1 MAEKSSIYAV
11 SAPEYAGAGF
21 LIILFPGIR
30 NVNKAIMLPLLLTLS
45 AAPGFAQ
52 TARTDVMIVGT
63 NHLSQMYRQDKPATD
78 VLTAQGQRDAARFV
92 TALAKYRPDM
102 LVVERL
108 PEEQP
113 RLDSLYALYRQDKLD
128 LATLP
133 DGRSEVYQ
141 LAFRL
146 GKQLQIPRIYCVN
159 APGGTSQ
166 GILRTGQNIEL
177 YQNAGQALSKVSG
190 EKMTALQNGQL
201 SLHDYLVAL
210 NQPALY
216 NLVYRL
222 RYITPARVV
231 NGRFTNPDAMVDTAF
246 VNPKYIGVELISVF
260 KNRDYKIYSNMVVQA
275 LQVRPKRMMA
285 LFGAAH
291 LGSLN
296 NIFADD
302 PEFRVVASSKYL
314 GK

>member
-1 MAEKSSIYAV
+1 MKIPILLPAFLALRATSFAQ
-11 SAPEYAGAGF
+11 SAPPAE
-21 LIILFPGIR
+21 
-30 NVNKAIMLPLLLTLS
+30 
-45 AAPGFAQ
+45 
-52 TARTDVMIVGT
+52 VMMVGSD
-63 NHLSQMYRQDKPATD
+63 HLSQLYRKDSPNTD
-78 VLTAQGQRDAARFV
+78 VLTAPGQRDAARFV
-92 TALAKYRPDM
+92 AALAKYRPDM
-102 LVVERL
+102 VVVERL

-128 LATLP
+128 LTTLP

-146 GKQLQIPRIYCVN
+146 GRQLQLPRIYCAN

-177 YQNAGQALSKVSG
+177 YQAAGAELSKVSG
-190 EKMTALQNGQL
+190 EKKAALQNGQL

-210 NQPALY
+210 NQPQVY
-216 NLVYRL
+216 NLAYRL

-246 VNPKYIGVELISVF
+246 VNPKYIGAELISVF
-260 KNRDYKIYSNMVVQA
+260 KNRDYKIYSNIVTQA
-275 LQVRPKRMMA
+275 MQVRPKRVLA

-291 LGSLN
+291 IGSLN
-296 NIFADD
+296 SIFADD
-302 PEFRVVASSKYL
+302 PEFRVVASRKYL
-314 GK
+314 KK